1 MLPELDTGVIICQ
14 TIWVSEQ
21 WEKKVELS
29 ISFLWHPT
37 CSFMTYFLPG
47 FPCKITKPEA
57 IIYLGTFQTSRFTC
71 LQFISL
77 SKKGYSYK
85 IASITDLLINL
96 HKEYIKLH
104 TYFKA

>member
-21 WEKKVELS
+21 WEKKVGLS

-47 FPCKITKPEA
+47 VFLVKLRSQRPLFILAHFIHLDSLVRSSFLSQRRATVTK
-57 IIYLGTFQTSRFTC
+57 
-71 LQFISL
+71 
-77 SKKGYSYK
+77 
-85 IASITDLLINL
+85 
-96 HKEYIKLH
+96 
-104 TYFKA
+104 